1 LQRVLPKDDRQV
13 RGHHILGC
21 PSGSG
26 SGGVDGQPA
35 SQILLR
41 FIFVEVGD
49 LEVRGLLNGPESWS
63 KR

>member
-13 RGHHILGC
+13 RGHHVLGC

-26 SGGVDGQPA
+26 SSGVDGQPA

-41 FIFVEVGD
+41 FIFVDVGD
-49 LEVRGLLNGPESWS
+49 LEVRGP
-63 KR
+63 